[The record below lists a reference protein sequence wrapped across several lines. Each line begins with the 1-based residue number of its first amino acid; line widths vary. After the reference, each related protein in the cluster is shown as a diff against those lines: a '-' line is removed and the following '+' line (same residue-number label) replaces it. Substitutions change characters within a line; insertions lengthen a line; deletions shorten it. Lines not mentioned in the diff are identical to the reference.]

1 MFGERAASSTPD
13 VQCPEGALD
22 RVEPGREEQHI
33 ELVLGAVGEPHTR
46 GCDLGDGVCLDLH
59 EFHFAAVG
67 GEVVIPTDDESFARF
82 DGEFLAFE
90 AGDIDLI
97 TRIGWSVTAMGH
109 ATYVA
114 FADSVARFHDRNAVP
129 WSIRPGDRH
138 LIIEMEYVSGRRV
151 TLIRREGDNR

>member
-1 MFGERAASSTPD
+1 MTTTAPDSVLSAAECIRLLRSVPVGRMVFTENAAP
-13 VQCPEGALD
+13 AL
-22 RVEPGREEQHI
+22 RPV
-33 ELVLGAVGEPHTR
+33 T
-46 GCDLGDGVCLDLH
+46 
-59 EFHFAAVG
+59 FAAVG

-109 ATYVA
+109 ATYVS

-129 WSIRPGDRH
+129 WSIHPGDRH
-138 LIIEMEYVSGRRV
+138 LIIDMEYVSGRRV
-151 TLIRREGDNR
+151 TLMRRHGDNR